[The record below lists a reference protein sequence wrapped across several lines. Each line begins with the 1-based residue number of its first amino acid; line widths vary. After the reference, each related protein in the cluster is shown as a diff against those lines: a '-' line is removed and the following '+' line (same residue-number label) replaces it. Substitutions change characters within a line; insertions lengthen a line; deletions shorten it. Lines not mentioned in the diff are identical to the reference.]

1 MDTTQI
7 TIATLLAVGLP
18 TAAYVLGKKMA
29 PGASNEAMG
38 NLREQSR
45 ELEEKLIEVLS
56 EKDRFASKA
65 QIATLIRQTESFL
78 ATISEQRNLLST
90 IAQRLEKARIDV
102 EERELG
108 QQEARAMREE
118 DEAVI
123 VQVTTNYAQFS
134 TESVTLEHTLAE
146 SLKTLDVMTG
156 ELQMTT
162 DQQAVFSELSNALTS
177 ASAQLRDVIVDY
189 QNAHERLENL
199 RSQHKDLEAEYSKL
213 VEQQLGG

>member
-1 MDTTQI
+1 
-7 TIATLLAVGLP
+7 
-18 TAAYVLGKKMA
+18 MA
-29 PGASNEAMG
+29 

-45 ELEEKLIEVLS
+45 QLEEKLIEVLS

-65 QIATLIRQTESFL
+65 QIATLRRQTESFL
-78 ATISEQRNLLST
+78 TTIAEQRGLLET
-90 IAQRLEKARIDV
+90 IIQRLDKARIDV
-102 EERELG
+102 EERELA

-118 DEAVI
+118 DEVVI
-123 VQVTTNYAQFS
+123 EQVTSNYTHFS

-146 SLKTLDVMTG
+146 SLKTLDVMTS
-156 ELQMTT
+156 ELQMTP

>member
-1 MDTTQI
+1 M
-7 TIATLLAVGLP
+7 
-18 TAAYVLGKKMA
+18 
-29 PGASNEAMG
+29 
-38 NLREQSR
+38 
-45 ELEEKLIEVLS
+45 
-56 EKDRFASKA
+56 
-65 QIATLIRQTESFL
+65 RQTESFL
-78 ATISEQRNLLST
+78 TTIAEQRSLLETIS
-90 IAQRLEKARIDV
+90 QRLEKARIDV
-102 EERELG
+102 EERELA

-118 DEAVI
+118 DEVI
-123 VQVTTNYAQFS
+123 IAQVTNNYSLFS

-146 SLKTLDVMTG
+146 SLKTLDAMTT
-156 ELQMTT
+156 ELQMTP

>member
-1 MDTTQI
+1 MDTTL
-7 TIATLLAVGLP
+7 TAIAALLATGIPVVAYVIGKK
-18 TAAYVLGKKMA
+18 TAA
-29 PGASNEAMG
+29 GANDEEMG
-38 NLREQSR
+38 QLREQSR
-45 ELEEKLIEVLS
+45 QLEEKLIDVLS

-65 QIATLIRQTESFL
+65 QISTLMRQTESFL
-78 ATISEQRNLLST
+78 TTIAEQRSLLET
-90 IAQRLEKARIDV
+90 ITRRLEKARIDV
-102 EERELG
+102 EERELA

-118 DEAVI
+118 DEVVI
-123 VQVTTNYAQFS
+123 AQVTSNYTHFS

-146 SLKTLDVMTG
+146 SLKTLDVMTS
-156 ELQMTT
+156 ELQMTA

-199 RSQHKDLEAEYSKL
+199 RSQHKDLESEYSKL

>member
-1 MDTTQI
+1 METTL
-7 TIATLLAVGLP
+7 TVIATLLATAVPVVG
-18 TAAYVLGKKMA
+18 YVVGKKTA
-29 PGASNEAMG
+29 PGASNEEMA
-38 NLREQSR
+38 NLREQSAQ
-45 ELEEKLIEVLS
+45 LEEKLIEVLS
-56 EKDRFASKA
+56 DKDRFASKA
-65 QIATLIRQTESFL
+65 QISSLTRQTESFL
-78 ATISEQRNLLST
+78 TTIAEQRSLLETIS
-90 IAQRLEKARIDV
+90 QRLEKSRIAV
-102 EERELG
+102 EERELA

-118 DEAVI
+118 DEVVI
-123 VQVTTNYAQFS
+123 AQVTSNYTHFS

-146 SLKTLDVMTG
+146 SLKTLDVMTS
-156 ELQMTT
+156 ELQMTP

>member
-1 MDTTQI
+1 MDSKL
-7 TIATLLAVGLP
+7 TLISALIAVGIP
-18 TAAYVLGKKMA
+18 IAAYILGKKMA
-29 PGASNEAMG
+29 PGASNEEMA

-45 ELEEKLIEVLS
+45 ELEDKLIEVLS

-65 QIATLIRQTESFL
+65 QIATLMRQTESFL
-78 ATISEQRNLLST
+78 TTIAEQRSLLETIS
-90 IAQRLEKARIDV
+90 QRLEKARIDV
-102 EERELG
+102 EERELA

-118 DEAVI
+118 DEVI
-123 VQVTTNYAQFS
+123 IAQVTNNYSLFS

-146 SLKTLDVMTG
+146 SLKTLDAMTT
-156 ELQMTT
+156 ELQMTP

>member
-1 MDTTQI
+1 M
-7 TIATLLAVGLP
+7 
-18 TAAYVLGKKMA
+18 
-29 PGASNEAMG
+29 
-38 NLREQSR
+38 
-45 ELEEKLIEVLS
+45 
-56 EKDRFASKA
+56 
-65 QIATLIRQTESFL
+65 RQTESFL
-78 ATISEQRNLLST
+78 TTIAEQRSLLETIS
-90 IAQRLEKARIDV
+90 QRLEKARIDV
-102 EERELG
+102 EERELA

-118 DEAVI
+118 DEIIIA
-123 VQVTTNYAQFS
+123 QVTNNYSQFS

-146 SLKTLDVMTG
+146 SLKTLDAMTS
-156 ELQMTT
+156 ELQMTP